1 MLMLLYSCCKI
12 NRTDILLNV
21 CTAISEMWGVTVQI
35 HTYSLQADLFN
46 VVTIGQVWDAL
57 SCVYVCL
64 MIYMHVILF
73 ASVCAYVRMGL

>member
-1 MLMLLYSCCKI
+1 VLEDAHMEI
-12 NRTDILLNV
+12 
-21 CTAISEMWGVTVQI
+21 WGVTVRI
-35 HTYSLQADLFN
+35 HTNSPQANALT